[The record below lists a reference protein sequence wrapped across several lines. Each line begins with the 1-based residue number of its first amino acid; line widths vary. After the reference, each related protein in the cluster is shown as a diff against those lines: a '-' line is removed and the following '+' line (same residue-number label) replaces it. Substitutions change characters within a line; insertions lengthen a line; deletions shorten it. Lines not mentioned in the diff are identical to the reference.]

1 MWCRGGRLEMKER
14 YRRPMRCLEARHGG
28 KERREGMRGR
38 YGEMWFSGDGGG
50 ITMRA
55 QEGAAGREC
64 AVEELVL
71 EVRRRVMEEGARTN
85 HGGCTVV

>member
-1 MWCRGGRLEMKER
+1 MKER
-14 YRRPMRCLEARHGG
+14 YRRQMRCLEARHGG
-28 KERREGMRGR
+28 KERREGRRGR
-38 YGEMWFSGDGGG
+38 YGAMWFSGDGGG

-71 EVRRRVMEEGARTN
+71 EVRRRGNGGGGARTD
-85 HGGCTVV
+85 HGGCTEV

>member
-1 MWCRGGRLEMKER
+1 MWCRGGQLEMKER
-14 YRRPMRCLEARHGG
+14 YRGRQMRCWSHCTEG
-28 KERREGMRGR
+28 RRSGREEGEVRV
-38 YGEMWFSGDGGG
+38 MWFSEDGGG

-71 EVRRRVMEEGARTN
+71 EVRRRGNR
-85 HGGCTVV
+85 GGSTS

>member
-1 MWCRGGRLEMKER
+1 MWCRGGRLEMQER
-14 YRRPMRCLEARHGG
+14 YRRQMRCLEALPEGRRGG
-28 KERREGMRGR
+28 REE
-38 YGEMWFSGDGGG
+38 GEARVMWFSGDGGG

-71 EVRRRVMEEGARTN
+71 EVRRRGNR
-85 HGGCTVV
+85 GGSTS

>member
-1 MWCRGGRLEMKER
+1 MEMKER
-14 YRRPMRCLEARHGG
+14 YRGRQMRCWSHCTEGRRGG
-28 KERREGMRGR
+28 REE
-38 YGEMWFSGDGGG
+38 GEVRVMWFSGDGGG

-71 EVRRRVMEEGARTN
+71 EVRRRGNR
-85 HGGCTVV
+85 GGSTS